1 MGQARTLTLQ
11 AVDARRFMGG
21 ASSRMA
27 TSQPRS
33 GVSRILAKIMDSKI
47 IYLGYTLLADRGALV
62 AVVSEKHS
70 EPPVV

>member
-1 MGQARTLTLQ
+1 MLGVLWESHRPAWP
-11 AVDARRFMGG
+11 
-21 ASSRMA
+21 
-27 TSQPRS
+27 TSEPRS
-33 GVSRILAKIMDSKI
+33 GLSGSLAKIIDSKI